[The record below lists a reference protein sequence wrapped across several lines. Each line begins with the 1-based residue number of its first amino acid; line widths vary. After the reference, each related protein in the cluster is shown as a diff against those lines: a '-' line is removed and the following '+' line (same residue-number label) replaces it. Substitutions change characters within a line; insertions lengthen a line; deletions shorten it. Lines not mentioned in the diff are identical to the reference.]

1 MANLRVAVDVGGT
14 FTDICIFDEST
25 QTMRVTKVPSTPDN
39 PMTAVLKGVERAK
52 IDLSDV
58 ELFSHGTTVA
68 TNALIT
74 RRFPKAAMVTTKGFR
89 DVIEIR
95 DGTKDDLWDA
105 YSDVSGPYIRRR
117 DRFEV
122 TERIDYAGNVVT
134 ALDEDEARRLGRLL
148 RKREVDTVAVCFINS
163 YANVEH
169 ETRMREILAEELP
182 GANISTSA
190 EILPEI
196 FEHSRFNTTVANAV
210 LGPLVSGYVE
220 NLDSS
225 LTADGYAGEL
235 LLLHSGGGSMTSEMV
250 KRFPVRLAA
259 SGIAAGA
266 IAAQHVAEQCGFAN
280 AVGLDMGG
288 TSTDISLIAD
298 GELRETN
305 EWEVEYGHPIV
316 FPSIEV
322 LTIGAGGGSLA
333 HIDIAGSLRN
343 GPQSAGADPGP
354 ACYRR
359 GGTEPT
365 NTDANLWMGRL
376 GTDLAD
382 GEMTLDRESAKSVI
396 EDRIAGPLDLEV
408 DTAADS
414 IIKVA
419 NANMADAVRLVSI
432 RRGLDPRDF
441 ALIAFGGAG
450 ALHGADVARE
460 LGIPTVIIPPNPGV
474 TSALG
479 CLLVDIQHDL
489 SQMYTGAASS
499 ADAEAVEELFGELE
513 RAGRERLRHEKVD
526 EADSVLQRGISM
538 RYQGQWRSLQVS
550 IGTGPDALAEAVQL
564 FHEEHEKQYAFRQ
577 DATPVE
583 IYQLHLKAL
592 GKTPKPSFK
601 PAPTGNG
608 DPGEPIETREVLFDG
623 TWHRTPVYQRENLAS
638 GAAFIGPAILNQID
652 STTVIPPNSSAV
664 IDEWLNIRIS
674 LIDEDSSSAEAQS
687 AEADGAE
694 SIAIPAPAQS
704 DA

>member
-1 MANLRVAVDVGGT
+1 MTNLRVAVDVGGT
-14 FTDICIFDEST
+14 FTDICIFDESS
-25 QTMRVTKVPSTPDN
+25 QSMRVTKVPSTPDN
-39 PMTAVLKGVERAK
+39 PMTAVLNGVRRAG
-52 IDLSDV
+52 IDLADV

-74 RRFPKAAMVTTKGFR
+74 RNFPKAALVTTRGFR

-122 TERIDYAGNVVT
+122 TERIDFSGAVIT
-134 ALDEDEARRLGRLL
+134 PLDEDAARDLGRLL
-148 RKREVDTVAVCFINS
+148 RKRGVDTVAVCFINS
-163 YANVEH
+163 YANSAH
-169 ETRMREILAEELP
+169 EVRMREILSEELP
-182 GANISTSA
+182 GASISTSA

-196 FEHSRFNTTVANAV
+196 FELGRFNTTVANAV

-220 NLDSS
+220 DLDSR
-225 LTADGYAGEL
+225 LTADGYSGEL
-235 LLLHSGGGSMTSEMV
+235 LLLHSGGGSMTSETV
-250 KRFPVRLAA
+250 KRYPVRLAA

-266 IAAQHVAEQCGFAN
+266 IAARHVAEQCGFDN

-305 EWEVEYGHPIV
+305 EWQVEYGHPIV

-354 ACYRR
+354 ACYQR

-365 NTDANLWMGRL
+365 NTDANLWLGRL
-376 GTDLAD
+376 GSDLAD
-382 GEMTLDRESAKSVI
+382 GEMTLDRDSARSA
-396 EDRIAGPLDLEV
+396 IAEKIAEPLGLDV

-414 IIKVA
+414 IVQVA

-450 ALHGADVARE
+450 ALHGADVAKE
-460 LGIPTVIIPPNPGV
+460 LGIPTVVVPPNPGV

-489 SQMYTGAASS
+489 SRMFTGSADD
-499 ADAEAVEELFGELE
+499 ADAEAVEELFSDLE
-513 RAGRERLRHEKVD
+513 VEGRQRLRLEKA
-526 EADSVLQRGISM
+526 ADSDAVFQRGISM
-538 RYQGQWRSLQVS
+538 RYHGQWRSLQVKM
-550 IGTGPDALAEAVQL
+550 GTGPDALREAVQL

-577 DATPVE
+577 DETPVE

-592 GKTPKPSFK
+592 GRTPKPSFK
-601 PAPTGNG
+601 PSPAASREPG
-608 DPGEPIETREVLFDG
+608 DPIEVRQACFDG
-623 TWHRTPVYQRENLAS
+623 QWHDTPVYQREDLPS

-652 STTVIPPNSSAV
+652 STTVIPPGSSAV

-674 LIDEDSSSAEAQS
+674 LSPDTDTTTAQT
-687 AEADGAE
+687 AAGA
-694 SIAIPAPAQS
+694 SPQRS
-704 DA
+704 H

>member
-1 MANLRVAVDVGGT
+1 VANLRVAVDVGGT

-25 QTMRVTKVPSTPDN
+25 QSMRVTKVPSTPDN
-39 PMTAVLKGVERAK
+39 PMTAVINGVRRAN
-52 IDLSDV
+52 IDLTDV

-74 RRFPKAAMVTTKGFR
+74 RKFPKAALVTTKGFR

-122 TERIDYAGNVVT
+122 PERIDFAGNVVT
-134 ALDEDEARRLGRLL
+134 ALDEDAARDLGRLL
-148 RKREVDTVAVCFINS
+148 RRRGVNTVAVCFINS
-163 YANVEH
+163 YANPEH
-169 ETRMREILAEELP
+169 EIRMREILAEELP

-190 EILPEI
+190 EVLPEI
-196 FEHSRFNTTVANAV
+196 FELGRFNTTVANAV

-220 NLDSS
+220 RLDRNLAD
-225 LTADGYAGEL
+225 DGYAGEL
-235 LLLHSGGGSMTSEMV
+235 LLLHSGGGSMTSEVV

-266 IAAQHVAEQCGFAN
+266 IAAQHVAEQCGFSN

-305 EWEVEYGHPIV
+305 EWQVEYGHPIV

-365 NTDANLWMGRL
+365 NTDANLWLGRL

-382 GEMTLDRESAKSVI
+382 GEMTLDRASSQAAIEST
-396 EDRIAGPLDLEV
+396 IATPLGLGTDA
-408 DTAADS
+408 AADS

-450 ALHGADVARE
+450 ALHGADVAKE
-460 LGIPTVIIPPNPGV
+460 LDIPTVIVPPSPGV

-489 SQMYTGAASS
+489 SQMYTGAADA
-499 ADAEAVEELFGELE
+499 ADADVVEEHFRELE
-513 RAGRERLRHEKVD
+513 LEGRTRLRHEKVAEED
-526 EADSVLQRGISM
+526 AVFQRGISM
-538 RYQGQWRSLQVS
+538 RYQGQWRSLQVKMGS
-550 IGTGPDALAEAVQL
+550 GPNALEDAVQL
-564 FHEEHEKQYAFRQ
+564 FHEEHEKHYAFRQ
-577 DATPVE
+577 DETPVE

-601 PAPTGNG
+601 PSPVSTD
-608 DPGEPIETREVLFDG
+608 DPGEPIEIRDVHFDG
-623 TWHRTPVYQRENLAS
+623 TWHRTPVYQRENLPS

-652 STTVIPPNSSAV
+652 STTVIPPEASAV
-664 IDEWLNIRIS
+664 IDEWFNIRIS
-674 LIDEDSSSAEAQS
+674 LPTATGGATAETTTHGSTQS
-687 AEADGAE
+687 AL
-694 SIAIPAPAQS
+694 
-704 DA
+704 

>member
-25 QTMRVTKVPSTPDN
+25 QSMRVTKVPSTPDN
-39 PMTAVLKGVERAK
+39 PMTAVLNGVRRAN
-52 IDLSDV
+52 INLTDV

-74 RRFPKAAMVTTKGFR
+74 RKFPKAAMVTTKGFR

-122 TERIDYAGNVVT
+122 PERVDFAGNVVT
-134 ALDEDEARRLGRLL
+134 PLDEDAARDLGRLL

-163 YANVEH
+163 YANPAH
-169 ETRMREILAEELP
+169 EIRMREILAEELP
-182 GANISTSA
+182 GASISTSA

-196 FEHSRFNTTVANAV
+196 FELGRFNTTVANAV

-220 NLDSS
+220 NLDRS
-225 LTADGYAGEL
+225 LTADGYTGEL
-235 LLLHSGGGSMTSEMV
+235 LLLHSGGGSMTSEVV

-305 EWEVEYGHPIV
+305 EWQVEYGHPIV

-365 NTDANLWMGRL
+365 NTDANLWLGRL

-382 GEMTLDRESAKSVI
+382 GEMTLDRASSRAAIEST
-396 EDRIAGPLDLEV
+396 IATPLGLDI

-450 ALHGADVARE
+450 ALHGADVAKE
-460 LGIPTVIIPPNPGV
+460 LDIPSVIVPPSPGV

-489 SQMYTGAASS
+489 SQMYTGAADA
-499 ADAEAVEELFGELE
+499 ADADVVEEHFRTLELE
-513 RAGRERLRHEKVD
+513 GRDRLRHEKVAEED
-526 EADSVLQRGISM
+526 AVFQRGISM
-538 RYQGQWRSLQVS
+538 RYQGQWRSLQVKMGS
-550 IGTGPDALAEAVQL
+550 GQKALEEAVQL

-577 DATPVE
+577 DETPVE

-601 PAPTGNG
+601 PSPVSSD
-608 DPGEPIETREVLFDG
+608 DPGEPIEIRDVHFDG
-623 TWHRTPVYQRENLAS
+623 SWHRTPVYQRENLPS

-652 STTVIPPNSSAV
+652 STTVIPPEASAV
-664 IDEWLNIRIS
+664 IDEWFNIRIS
-674 LIDEDSSSAEAQS
+674 LPTATGGEAAETTASDSTQS
-687 AEADGAE
+687 AV
-694 SIAIPAPAQS
+694 
-704 DA
+704 

>member
-1 MANLRVAVDVGGT
+1 MADLRVAVDVGGT

-25 QTMRVTKVPSTPDN
+25 QSMRVTKVPSTPDN
-39 PMTAVLKGVERAK
+39 PMTAVINGVRRAN
-52 IDLSDV
+52 IDLTDV

-74 RRFPKAAMVTTKGFR
+74 RRFPKAALVTTKGFR

-122 TERIDYAGNVVT
+122 PERIDFAGNVVT
-134 ALDEDEARRLGRLL
+134 ALDEDAARDLGRLL
-148 RKREVDTVAVCFINS
+148 RRRGVDTVAVCFINS
-163 YANVEH
+163 YANPEH
-169 ETRMREILAEELP
+169 EIRMREILAEELP

-190 EILPEI
+190 EVLPEI
-196 FEHSRFNTTVANAV
+196 FELGRFNTTVANAV

-220 NLDSS
+220 RLDRNLRD
-225 LTADGYAGEL
+225 DGYAGEL
-235 LLLHSGGGSMTSEMV
+235 LLLHSGGGSMTSEVV

-305 EWEVEYGHPIV
+305 EWQVEYGHPIV

-365 NTDANLWMGRL
+365 NTDANLWLGRL

-382 GEMTLDRESAKSVI
+382 GEMTLDRASSKAAIEST
-396 EDRIAGPLDLEV
+396 IATPLGLGTDA
-408 DTAADS
+408 AADS

-450 ALHGADVARE
+450 ALHGADVAKE
-460 LGIPTVIIPPNPGV
+460 LDIPTVIVPPSPGV

-489 SQMYTGAASS
+489 SQMYTGAADA
-499 ADAEAVEELFGELE
+499 ADADVVEEHFRELE
-513 RAGRERLRHEKVD
+513 LEGRTRLRHEKVAEED
-526 EADSVLQRGISM
+526 AVFQRGISM
-538 RYQGQWRSLQVS
+538 RYQGQWRSLQVKMGS
-550 IGTGPDALAEAVQL
+550 GPNALEDAVQL
-564 FHEEHEKQYAFRQ
+564 FHEEHEKHYAFRQ
-577 DATPVE
+577 DETPVE

-601 PAPTGNG
+601 PSPVSTD
-608 DPGEPIETREVLFDG
+608 DPGEPIEIRDVHFDG
-623 TWHRTPVYQRENLAS
+623 TWHRTPVYQRENLPS

-652 STTVIPPNSSAV
+652 STTVIPPEASAV
-664 IDEWLNIRIS
+664 IDEWFNIRIS
-674 LIDEDSSSAEAQS
+674 LPTATGGETAEATTRGSTQS
-687 AEADGAE
+687 TL
-694 SIAIPAPAQS
+694 
-704 DA
+704 

>member
-1 MANLRVAVDVGGT
+1 VANLRVAVDVGGT

-25 QTMRVTKVPSTPDN
+25 QSMRVTKVPSTPDN
-39 PMTAVLKGVERAK
+39 PMTAVINGVRRAN
-52 IDLSDV
+52 IDLTDV

-74 RRFPKAAMVTTKGFR
+74 RKFPKAALVTTKGFR

-122 TERIDYAGNVVT
+122 PERIDFAGNVVT
-134 ALDEDEARRLGRLL
+134 ALDEDAARDLGRLL
-148 RKREVDTVAVCFINS
+148 RRRGVNTVAVCFINS
-163 YANVEH
+163 YANPEH
-169 ETRMREILAEELP
+169 EIRMREILAEELP

-190 EILPEI
+190 EVLPEI
-196 FEHSRFNTTVANAV
+196 FELGRFNTTVANAV

-220 NLDSS
+220 RLDRNLRD
-225 LTADGYAGEL
+225 DGYAGEL
-235 LLLHSGGGSMTSEMV
+235 LLLHSGGGSMTSEVV

-266 IAAQHVAEQCGFAN
+266 IAAQHVAEQCGFSN

-305 EWEVEYGHPIV
+305 EWQVEYGHPIV

-365 NTDANLWMGRL
+365 NTDANLWLGRL

-382 GEMTLDRESAKSVI
+382 GEMTLDRASSKAAIEST
-396 EDRIAGPLDLEV
+396 IATPLGLGTDA
-408 DTAADS
+408 AADS

-450 ALHGADVARE
+450 ALHGADVAKE
-460 LGIPTVIIPPNPGV
+460 LDIPTVIVPPSPGV

-489 SQMYTGAASS
+489 SQMYTGAADA
-499 ADAEAVEELFGELE
+499 ADADVVEEHFRELE
-513 RAGRERLRHEKVD
+513 LEGRTRLRHEKVAEED
-526 EADSVLQRGISM
+526 AVFQRGIAM
-538 RYQGQWRSLQVS
+538 RYQGQWRSLQVKMGS
-550 IGTGPDALAEAVQL
+550 GPNALEDAVQL
-564 FHEEHEKQYAFRQ
+564 FHEEHEKHYAFRQ
-577 DATPVE
+577 DETPVE

-601 PAPTGNG
+601 PSPVSTD
-608 DPGEPIETREVLFDG
+608 DPGEPIEIRDVHFDG
-623 TWHRTPVYQRENLAS
+623 TWHRTPVYQRENLPS

-652 STTVIPPNSSAV
+652 STTVIPPEASAV
-664 IDEWLNIRIS
+664 IDEWFNIRIS
-674 LIDEDSSSAEAQS
+674 LPTATGGATAETTTRGSTQS
-687 AEADGAE
+687 AL
-694 SIAIPAPAQS
+694 
-704 DA
+704 

>member
-25 QTMRVTKVPSTPDN
+25 QSMRVTKVPSTPDN
-39 PMTAVLKGVERAK
+39 PMTAVLNGVRRAN
-52 IDLSDV
+52 IDLTDV

-74 RRFPKAAMVTTKGFR
+74 RNFPKAAMVTTEGFR

-122 TERIDYAGNVVT
+122 LERIDFSGNVIT
-134 ALDEDEARRLGRLL
+134 PLDEDAARDLGRLL
-148 RKREVDTVAVCFINS
+148 RKRKVDTVAVCFINS
-163 YANVEH
+163 YANAAH
-169 ETRMREILAEELP
+169 ENRMRAILAEELP
-182 GANISTSA
+182 DASISTSA

-196 FEHSRFNTTVANAV
+196 FEHNRFNTTVANAV

-220 NLDSS
+220 KLDKS
-225 LTADGYAGEL
+225 LTDDGYSGEL
-235 LLLHSGGGSMTSEMV
+235 LLLHSGGGSMTSEVV

-288 TSTDISLIAD
+288 TSTDISLVAD

-305 EWEVEYGHPIV
+305 EWQVEYGHPIV

-354 ACYRR
+354 ACYRL

-365 NTDANLWMGRL
+365 NTDANLWLGRL

-382 GEMTLDRESAKSVI
+382 GEMTLDRASSKSAI
-396 EDRIAGPLDLEV
+396 EKTIAAPLELDV
-408 DTAADS
+408 DEAADS

-450 ALHGADVARE
+450 ALHGADVAKE
-460 LGIPTVIIPPNPGV
+460 LGIPSVIVPPSPGV

-489 SQMYTGAASS
+489 SQMYTGAADT
-499 ADAEAVEELFGELE
+499 ADSGAVEEHFRELE
-513 RAGRERLRHEKVD
+513 LEGRNRLRYEKVAED
-526 EADSVLQRGISM
+526 DSVFQRGISM
-538 RYQGQWRSLQVS
+538 RYQGQWRSLQVKM
-550 IGTGPDALAEAVQL
+550 GDGPNALAEAVQL

-577 DATPVE
+577 DDTPVE

-601 PAPTGNG
+601 PSPVSSADPG
-608 DPGEPIETREVLFDG
+608 DPIEIRDAYFGG
-623 TWHRTPVYQRENLAS
+623 TWHRTPVYQRENLPS

-652 STTVIPPNSSAV
+652 STTVIPPDASAV
-664 IDEWLNIRIS
+664 IDEWFNIRITLAS
-674 LIDEDSSSAEAQS
+674 DTASRAAETAVSGSTQS
-687 AEADGAE
+687 A
-694 SIAIPAPAQS
+694 Q
-704 DA
+704 